1 MQTTV
6 KIKGMTCGH
15 CEGRVNTELGKI
27 SGVTEVKA
35 VAAEGVAVVTSMQA
49 LNSEEVLAAVL
60 AAGYKVIDQLVKQT
74 EDGSE
79 LQSSQFCKNFLVVC
93 SNFLDETY

>member
-1 MQTTV
+1 MQTII

-35 VAAEGVAVVTSMQA
+35 VAADGVAIVTSSDA
-49 LNSEEVLAAVL
+49 LNSEEISQAVL
-60 AAGYKVIDQLVKQT
+60 AAGYKVIA
-74 EDGSE
+74 
-79 LQSSQFCKNFLVVC
+79 
-93 SNFLDETY
+93 